1 MPDTSPRT
9 HTPRSHA
16 LLFIITVIVCIAGY
30 AHSLR
35 FPFGVDQGIFS
46 TSAHQLLKGKELY
59 TEIWDFKPPG
69 IHLTYALA
77 FLVGGEKVLA
87 IRATDF
93 VSYLISLLLLWK
105 IAHRFSRVVGAA
117 FACLSF
123 MLLYSLGGFWHTAQ
137 PESFSI
143 PFLLGSCY
151 ILFLS
156 KHRVYHSLLLGFFIG
171 VILLFKISSI
181 LLLPFFVLGIILYA
195 EKNVRRVPQLL
206 LRFFFFLVGI
216 SVVVGL
222 VILLCSSMD
231 EWWRINTGFVQ
242 QYIHV
247 SFIDGFR
254 SIPAELLRSREFWI
268 SGSALLLLTVLA
280 VYRRFHIAAGTE
292 LLLLGGWLSL
302 LIVAMQ
308 GKAFPYHFYL
318 FLPFVV
324 LLSAILFSDTITE
337 FSMKRITWIIFPLI
351 MLAHVRVITS
361 RGQLIFP
368 DVVQASDGDYWKRMS
383 PSTKLL
389 QLEDVLTVSK
399 LINQNTSVRQSIFL
413 WGMQSEI
420 YFLSRR
426 YPTTRFLYN
435 LPLLSV
441 FHRSD
446 YQAELLE
453 ALQRYLPELIIVES
467 GDVNPEITGER
478 RDSKSFLHDFS
489 ELQSLI
495 DTKYELAK
503 TVGVFEIYH
512 LMAE

>member
-9 HTPRSHA
+9 HSPRSYA
-16 LLFIITVIVCIAGY
+16 LLFIITMIVCIAGY

-69 IHLTYALA
+69 IHLTYAFA
-77 FLVGGEKVLA
+77 FLVGGEKILA
-87 IRATDF
+87 IRAIDF

-105 IAHRFSRVVGAA
+105 IAHQFSSAVGAA

-143 PFLLGSCY
+143 PFLLGAGY
-151 ILFLS
+151 IVFLS
-156 KHRVYHSLLLGFFIG
+156 KHRSYHSLLLGFFLG
-171 VILLFKISSI
+171 VILIFKVSSI
-181 LLLPFFVLGIILYA
+181 LLLPFFVLGMIFYA
-195 EKNVRRVPQLL
+195 EKNVRRFPQLL
-206 LRFFFFLVGI
+206 FRFFFFLAGLSIVA
-216 SVVVGL
+216 GL
-222 VILLCSSMD
+222 VILLCGTMD
-231 EWWRINTGFVQ
+231 EWWRINTGFMQ

-254 SIPAELLRSREFWI
+254 AIPAELLRSREFWI
-268 SGSALLLLTVLA
+268 SGGALLLFTVLS
-280 VYRRFHIAAGTE
+280 VYRRFHVPAGTE

-302 LIVAMQ
+302 LIVAIQ

-337 FSMKRITWIIFPLI
+337 FSMKRIAWIIFPLI
-351 MLAHVRVITS
+351 LLVHARVITS

-368 DVVQASDGDYWKRMS
+368 DVAQASDGDYWKRMS

-389 QLEDVLTVSK
+389 HLEDVLTVSK
-399 LINQNTSVRQSIFL
+399 LIDQNTSVRQSIFL

-426 YPTTRFLYN
+426 YPTTRFIYN
-435 LPLLSV
+435 LPLVSV

-446 YQAELLE
+446 YQSELL
-453 ALQRYLPELIIVES
+453 ASLQRYLPELIVVES

-478 RDSKSFLHDFS
+478 RDSKSFLQDFTK
-489 ELQSLI
+489 LRSLI
-495 DTKYELAK
+495 DAKYELAK

-512 LMAE
+512 LIAE